1 MVSIISSSVFLDF
14 IHGALTFFYLDLSY
28 CIFALHVLPFILLL
42 WCIEFLDAH
51 QVVLRKLDNIPSIL
65 SYANPP
71 RLFIESFVNVDMLI
85 TSILE
90 IINTMRQMIFQ
101 AVA

>member
-51 QVVLRKLDNIPSIL
+51 PNLDTQL
-65 SYANPP
+65 DYKTDALTTWD
-71 RLFIESFVNVDMLI
+71 R
-85 TSILE
+85 
-90 IINTMRQMIFQ
+90 
-101 AVA
+101 